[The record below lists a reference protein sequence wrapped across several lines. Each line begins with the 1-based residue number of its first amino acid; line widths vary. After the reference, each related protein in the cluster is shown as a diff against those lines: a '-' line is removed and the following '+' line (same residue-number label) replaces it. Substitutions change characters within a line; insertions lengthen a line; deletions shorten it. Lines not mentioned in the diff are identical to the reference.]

1 MIPQRVDSYIDAL
14 VKEMQ
19 KKINLNQVYETI
31 YIGGGT
37 PSILSLEQLTK
48 LFSFINDIKLEKNY
62 EFSFEGNVES
72 FDLEKLK
79 FLHENRVN
87 RISVGMQTLNNQLL
101 KIINREHNKEMFI
114 SFLKQAQSVGSF
126 KINVDLMFALPSQT
140 LKEVKQ
146 DLQEILKLN
155 LNHVSIYSLIL
166 EENSV
171 FYKLKEKYDFVSE
184 EQEYLMYEE
193 VLKFFKEN
201 GYKQYEISNFCK
213 NNEMSKH
220 NLIYWNAKEYIGCGL
235 GASGFINNIRYENI
249 KNINMYIENILDENK
264 ISIVKE
270 KLSKLDLKKEF
281 ILLGL
286 RKLDG
291 ISKKEYQ
298 IRFNSELEKDFEM
311 ELNSLQNQKLIKIK
325 YDIIKL
331 SSKGLF
337 VANDVFE
344 KFI

>member
-14 VKEMQ
+14 VKEMKQ
-19 KKINLNQVYETI
+19 KINLNQVYETI

-37 PSILSLEQLTK
+37 PSILSLDQLKK
-48 LFSFINDIKLEKNY
+48 LFNFINDIKFEKNY

-79 FLHENRVN
+79 FLYENRVN
-87 RISVGMQTLNNQLL
+87 RISVGMQTLNNRLL
-101 KIINREHNKEMFI
+101 KIINREHDKEMFI
-114 SFLKQAQSVGSF
+114 NFLKQAQSVGLF

-140 LKEVKQ
+140 LEEVKQ

-171 FYKLKEKYDFVSE
+171 FNKLKEKYDFVSE
-184 EQEYLMYEE
+184 KQEYLMYEE

-201 GYKQYEISNFCK
+201 DYKQYEISNFCK

-220 NLIYWNAKEYIGCGL
+220 NLIYWNAKEYVGCGL

-249 KNINMYIENILDENK
+249 KNINMYIENVNDENK
-264 ISIVKE
+264 ISIIKE

-298 IRFNSELEKDFEM
+298 VRFNSELEKDFEM